1 VTANRLPVWTL
12 FAFVALLP
20 LHNLAMAAL
29 WDAGVRDA
37 ALDAVSAW
45 KELLLAAALGV
56 VIWRHRG
63 VPFKATATD
72 WLALAY
78 AAFVLLY
85 ALVPQDWLGG
95 DASARGVLYGVR
107 HDLTP
112 VACYFLG
119 RGLTLSARD
128 RTVVGWL
135 IVGVAAAVAA
145 WGLVD
150 IYAVSL
156 QTWRDSGVP
165 GWFEEQLGLE
175 YEGLSGLPENWV
187 YNPGDERPLRRLVST
202 FLSPLA
208 TAYLLLV
215 AILAATTWRRGGR
228 LLPLVTLLVGVGL
241 LFTYSR
247 TAIAALAVG
256 LVALGY
262 ALRSWLPVAAA
273 VVFLAAAF
281 FFVRSYE
288 EIAPETRFTPS
299 ELEFQRAGGREE
311 ETSGNPFDPGEASFD
326 SHLDSL
332 RDGIETVVEHPW
344 GYGVGNAGVT
354 AKRTDREIKAGES
367 TYTELGVELGL
378 LGMLAFIAWNVAL
391 VRLLL
396 RREPWL
402 GAALVAVLA
411 LAVQTDVIGV
421 HWLAFV
427 LWTLAGERA

>member
-1 VTANRLPVWTL
+1 MAERLPRVAL
-12 FAFVALLP
+12 FAFVLALP
-20 LHNLAMAAL
+20 FHNLVMSGL
-29 WDAGVRDA
+29 WDAGVRDL

-45 KELLLAAALGV
+45 KEVLLALALAAV
-56 VIWRHRG
+56 VWSRRG
-63 VPFKATATD
+63 MPFRATLVD

-78 AAFVLLY
+78 AAFVIVY
-85 ALVPQDWLGG
+85 AVLPQDWLGG
-95 DASARGVLYGVR
+95 DASTRGVLYGLR

-112 VACYFLG
+112 VAGYFLG

-128 RTVVGWL
+128 RERLGWAIL
-135 IVGVAAAVAA
+135 GVAAVVAA

-165 GWFEEQLGLE
+165 GWFREQLGLE
-175 YEGLSGLPENWV
+175 YSPGLSGLPENWV

-208 TAYLLLV
+208 TAYLLVV
-215 AILAATTWRRGGR
+215 AILLSATWQRSRVLTA
-228 LLPLVTLLVGVGL
+228 LTGVLALGL

-247 TAIAALAVG
+247 TS
-256 LVALGY
+256 LVALAAGLAVLGW
-262 ALRSWLPVAAA
+262 ALRSWWPVAAA
-273 VVFLAAAF
+273 VVLVAASF
-281 FFVRSYE
+281 FFVRSYPD
-288 EIAPETRFTPS
+288 IAPETRFTPA
-299 ELEFQRAGGREE
+299 ELEVQRAGGQEE
-311 ETSGNPFDPGEASFD
+311 PTTGDPFSTEESSFG

-332 RDGIETVVEHPW
+332 RDGLEAVGEHPQ

-354 AKRTDREIKAGES
+354 AKRTGAEIKAGES
-367 TYTELGVELGL
+367 TYTELGVELGV
-378 LGMLAFIAWNVAL
+378 LGLLAFVAWSLA
-391 VRLLL
+391 LL
-396 RREPWL
+396 RLTLRRAPWL
-402 GAALVAVLA
+402 GASFAAVLL